1 MYRPAL
7 GAKTDKSKTNK
18 TNKTNGG
25 SGGLGSARHELV
37 EQLLEALIGQRLAA
51 PSAAAAGEID
61 ALLVELL
68 LLLELELVTLGGLSL
83 LLL

>member
-1 MYRPAL
+1 LCVCTGPHWERKQIK
-7 GAKTDKSKTNK
+7 AKQIKQIKQM
-18 TNKTNGG
+18 G

-51 PSAAAAGEID
+51 PSAAAAEID
-61 ALLVELL
+61 ALLVE